1 MAFRNN
7 NTIEGHQSNIA
18 LFQQPYVDTAIEN
31 VEWIDYRPVS
41 QLTRGAAIDFNVP
54 GNGLNYI
61 DLKSTKLYIKVR
73 ILRPDGTK
81 VMASDKVGFIN
92 TPLSSLFRQAD
103 VCLNQQVI
111 SPGIGTNYGYK
122 GHCDLLLRN
131 SEDAKESQL
140 QSQLFYKDTAG
151 FMNAVDPDEGANFGL
166 IERWAWT
173 RNGDAVELEGPIY
186 VDIMQQERFLL
197 NGVQLN
203 IKLFPA
209 SDAFCLMSTH
219 TDTYTVDIIDAKLK
233 VCTVKVSPNIVVS
246 HNAALSRSPALYP
259 FHKSEIKAYSIPTG
273 LLTWSIDDLFLGN
286 VPDRVIV
293 GLTDSLGYSGSVSKN
308 PFNFQN
314 MNVSFMGF
322 YVDGTS
328 QPSQP
333 FTPDYNTKA
342 YVAPYLSLFQGCGKY
357 MKDEGNYI
365 TRDDFANGYALYM
378 FDLTSNHSEEVDTL
392 SRKGQTRLSLQF
404 SEPLPT
410 TTTVIVYARFP
421 AMLQIDQ
428 ARNVLVS

>member
-7 NTIEGHQSNIA
+7 NAIEGHQSNLA
-18 LFQQPYVDTAIEN
+18 LFQQPYVDTAIET

-41 QLTRGAAIDFNVP
+41 QITRGAAIEFNVP

-61 DLKSTKLYIKVR
+61 DLQSTKLYIKVR
-73 ILRPDGTK
+73 ILRPDGSPVAHT
-81 VMASDKVGFIN
+81 DIVGFVN

-103 VCLNQQVI
+103 VSLNQQII

-122 GHCDLLLRN
+122 SYCDILLRN
-131 SEDAKESQL
+131 AEDAKETQI
-140 QSQLFYKDTAG
+140 QSQLYYKDTPG
-151 FMNAVDPDEGANFGL
+151 FMDAVDPVDGANFGL
-166 IERWAWT
+166 VQRYAWT
-173 RNGDAVELEGPIY
+173 KDGNAVELEGPIY
-186 VDIMQQERFLL
+186 VDIMQQDRFLL
-197 NGVQLN
+197 NGVQLS

-219 TDTYTVDIIDAKLK
+219 SDTYTADIVDAKLK

-259 FHKSEIKAYSIPTG
+259 FHKSEIKAYSIPAG

-293 GLTDSLGYSGSVSKN
+293 GLTDSLGFSGSVSKN
-308 PFNFQN
+308 PFNFHHIN
-314 MNVSFMGF
+314 LSYMGF

-328 QPSQP
+328 QPTHP
-333 FTPDYNTKA
+333 FTPDYKTKA
-342 YVAPYLSLFQGCGKY
+342 YVTPYLSLFQGCGKY
-357 MKDEGNYI
+357 MKNEGNYI
-365 TRDDFANGYALYM
+365 SREDYPKGYALYV

-392 SRKGQTRLSLQF
+392 SRKGQTRLSIQF
-404 SEPLPT
+404 FEALAA
-410 TTTVIVYARFP
+410 TTTVIVYAKFP

-428 ARNVLVS
+428 SRNVLVS